1 MIHLGDILMQ
11 LDEAGSGLSAGDS
24 DEAFFHDGA
33 VVRLNKTQL
42 AWSTQFKIECD
53 MSHLPLSTCRLRST
67 V

>member
-1 MIHLGDILMQ
+1 MIHLSDILMQ

-33 VVRLNKTQL
+33 VIRLNKTQL
-42 AWSTQFKIECD
+42 AWSAQFKSNVIC
-53 MSHLPLSTCRLRST
+53 HIILSLH